1 MFTKPMKFSLLI
13 LTLFSMVLLSA
24 CGGDKADDAKPAAG
38 TDEHA
43 ADTSGLVV
51 GGAVGNMA
59 PDFTLENIAGGEL
72 QLSSLKGKVVIID
85 FWDTWC
91 PPCRKALPSLEAVS
105 KAHPDDLVVVGVAFG
120 RDGIEKV
127 RQYVTDNNLTF
138 PMVVSDKK
146 FQVAKDFGGVQSIP
160 TTFVLDK
167 NGVIVEVWVGGHSQA
182 EYEAGYL
189 KALGS

>member
-1 MFTKPMKFSLLI
+1 MTTKSNKFFLLLIALFSL
-13 LTLFSMVLLSA
+13 VVLSA
-24 CGGDKADDAKPAAG
+24 CGGGQEDQSQSSAD
-38 TDEHA
+38 TS

-51 GGAVGNMA
+51 GGEVGNLA
-59 PDFTLENIAGGEL
+59 PDFNLENIAGGNL

-105 KAHPDDLVVVGVAFG
+105 KAYPDDLVVVGVAFR

-127 RQYVTDNNLTF
+127 RQYVADNNLTF
-138 PMVVSDKK
+138 PMVVADKE
-146 FQVAKDFGGVQSIP
+146 FQVAKDFGGVRSIP
-160 TTFVLDK
+160 TTFVIDP

-182 EYEAGYL
+182 EYEAGYK

>member
-1 MFTKPMKFSLLI
+1 MFTKSLKISLLMI
-13 LTLFSMVLLSA
+13 ALVSLALLPA
-24 CGGDKADDAKPAAG
+24 CGGGQDDQADSAAQS
-38 TDEHA
+38 DHSA

-51 GGAVGNMA
+51 GGAVGNLA
-59 PDFTLENIAGGEL
+59 PDFNLENIAGGQL
-72 QLSSLKGKVVIID
+72 QLSTLKGKVVIID

-120 RDGIEKV
+120 RDGIDKV
-127 RQYVTDNNLTF
+127 RQYVADNNLTF

-160 TTFVLDK
+160 TTFVINKD
-167 NGVIVEVWVGGHSQA
+167 GVIVEVWVGGHSQA
-182 EYEAGYL
+182 EYEAGYK